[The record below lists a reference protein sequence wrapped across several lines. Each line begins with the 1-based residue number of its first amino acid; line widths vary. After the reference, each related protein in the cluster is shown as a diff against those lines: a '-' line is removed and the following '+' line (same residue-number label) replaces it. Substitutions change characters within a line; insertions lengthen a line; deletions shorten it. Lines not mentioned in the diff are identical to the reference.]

1 MKGRNSIIRR
11 SRFERPQDEA
21 AAEFLSS
28 MSQDRKILDADIWV
42 DKAHVLMLNRQR
54 IVSNEHAHT
63 ILGALDGI
71 ASSNRGELM
80 SRKLD
85 DVHLLLETE
94 LIRRLGEDVGGRLHT
109 ARSRNDEVA
118 TCLRI
123 VLRDELMLILEGIC
137 RMQDVLLELAS
148 EHTHTI
154 MPGYTHLQRAQP
166 TTLAHHLMAHVYA
179 LQRDA
184 GRLMGCYDR
193 ANVSPLGAGAM
204 ASTTFP
210 IDPHLT
216 ASLLGF
222 ESVAQNSIDAV
233 ASRDFLLEALSCLS
247 ILGANLSRVA
257 EELVLW
263 STSEFGFIQLAD
275 EYSSTS
281 SIMPQKR
288 NPDVAELVR
297 ARISS
302 VMGSLFSGLSI
313 CKALPL
319 SYNMDFQEATAHLWR
334 ATETVESILAV
345 LKGTIST
352 MRVQKESMSRAAT
365 WGLPW
370 ATDLADL
377 IVMEQGLPFRTAHSI
392 MAAVARDWN
401 DDKDPARIALEIAR
415 ASKAILGREIV
426 LSHDKVSRAL
436 DVQSNI
442 AQKRVCGG
450 PAPVEVRKSI
460 RRVKASV
467 SRTLSWL
474 SGKKRRIASAREEVA
489 ALQAA
494 LSP

>member
-1 MKGRNSIIRR
+1 MTDRNSIIRR
-11 SRFERPQDEA
+11 SRFKRPQDEA

-28 MSQDRKILDADIWV
+28 LSQDRKILDADIWV
-42 DKAHVLMLNRQR
+42 DKAHVLMLNRQKM
-54 IVSNEHAHT
+54 VSNEHARA
-63 ILGALDGI
+63 ILSALDAI
-71 ASSNRGELM
+71 ASSNREKLM
-80 SRKLD
+80 SKKSD
-85 DVHLLLETE
+85 DVHILLETE

-118 TCLRI
+118 SCIRI
-123 VLRDELMLILEGIC
+123 ALRDELMLILKRIC
-137 RMQDVLLELAS
+137 ELQNALLELAS
-148 EHTHTI
+148 EHRHTL

-166 TTLAHHLMAHVYA
+166 TTFAHHLMGHAYA
-179 LQRDA
+179 LGRDA

-193 ANVSPLGAGAM
+193 TNVSPLGAGAM
-204 ASTTFP
+204 ASTAFP
-210 IDPHLT
+210 IDPRLT

-247 ILGANLSRVA
+247 ILGANLSRMA

-297 ARISS
+297 ARTSS
-302 VMGSLFSGLSI
+302 VMGSLVSGLAI

-334 ATETVESILAV
+334 ATEAMEPILAV
-345 LKGTIST
+345 LRGAVST
-352 MRVQKESMSRAAT
+352 MRVQKESMGRAAA

-377 IVMEQGLPFRTAHSI
+377 IVTEQGLTFTTAHPI
-392 MAAVARDWN
+392 MAAVARDWS
-401 DDKDPARIALEIAR
+401 DDKDPARIASEIAR
-415 ASKAILGREIV
+415 ASKEILGKEIV
-426 LSHDKVSRAL
+426 LAPDKVRQAL
-436 DVQSNI
+436 DVQFSLTRKK
-442 AQKRVCGG
+442 ACGG
-450 PAPVEVRKSI
+450 PAPAEVRKSI
-460 RRVKASV
+460 RRLKGSV
-467 SRTLSWL
+467 GRNLAWL
-474 SGKKRRIASAREEVA
+474 SGKQRRIDSAREQVA
-489 ALQAA
+489 TLQAA
-494 LSP
+494 LSS